1 MKPIIGI
8 DLGTTNSEVA
18 IIREGRPFVFPD
30 AAENRILP
38 SFVGLSP
45 TGEILVGESARNQYV
60 VAPERTI
67 KSIKRKMGN
76 NECLSLGEN
85 SYTPQEISAFILSR
99 LRIIAEESLGEF
111 VEQAVITVPAY
122 FSDKQRQATKD
133 AGEIAG
139 LEVVRIINEPTAAA
153 LAYGLDRKDDQFL
166 VVYDLGGGTFDV
178 SVIEINSGVVEV
190 RATHGNTQLGG
201 DDFDAALVKYIAEDF
216 RQQHGV
222 DLCADRRALARL
234 TRAAERAKIALSN
247 APFAMIQEEFIATAE
262 GKPIHLEMEVER
274 SRFEALIN
282 DMLEST
288 IECVRQALEDASLT
302 TDEINEVL
310 MVGGS
315 TRIPLV
321 SDMIADF
328 IDLQPQLE
336 IDPELC
342 VAMGASVQAGII
354 AGEPIDSILVDVAP
368 HSLGVEVAAWD
379 MGGPMLDQYS
389 VIIGRNTPVPVS
401 KSEVYTTLTPNQ
413 ELVEIKVYQGEEPIA
428 SQNTF
433 LGEFRLEGIK
443 RTKRGEPE
451 IVVNFD
457 YNVNGMVRIS
467 AQDKETGREKEI
479 AVTASLDRLTEE
491 QKNEATERFADMVIA
506 WDAVP
511 TDSHEEA
518 VILRERSIEVAE
530 SLDAGVDKTKL
541 QELISEV
548 DSALNSQNEEA
559 INKLQ
564 DEILD
569 FLYDLE
575 DESVR

>member
-1 MKPIIGI
+1 MKPIVGI

-18 IIREGRPFVFPD
+18 ILRGGRSVVVPD

-45 TGEILVGESARNQYV
+45 TEEILVGESARNQYV

-76 NECLSLGEN
+76 DECVSLGEEN
-85 SYTPQEISAFILSR
+85 YSPQEISAFILKR
-99 LRIIAEESLGEF
+99 LKAIAEESLGET

-153 LAYGLDRKDDQFL
+153 LAYGLDREEDQFL

-178 SVIEINSGVVEV
+178 SVIEINSGVIEV

-222 DLCADRRALARL
+222 DLRADRRALARL
-234 TRAAERAKIALSN
+234 TRAAEHAKIALSN
-247 APFAMIQEEFIATAE
+247 APFATIREEFIATAE
-262 GKPIHLEMEVER
+262 GKPIHLEMEIER

-288 IECVRQALEDASLT
+288 IECVQQALEDASLT

-310 MVGGS
+310 LVGGS
-315 TRIPLV
+315 TRIPLL
-321 SDMIADF
+321 SDMIADV
-328 IDLQPQLE
+328 IDVEPHLE

-354 AGEPIDSILVDVAP
+354 AGEPIDAILVDVTP
-368 HSLGVEVAAWD
+368 YSLGIEAATWD
-379 MGGPMLDQYS
+379 MGSPMFDQYS
-389 VIIGRNTPVPVS
+389 VIIKHNTPIPVS
-401 KSEVYTTLTPNQ
+401 KSEVYTTLSPNQ
-413 ELVEIKVYQGEEPIA
+413 DTVEIKVYQGEESIA

-443 RTKRGEPE
+443 RTKRGAPE

-457 YNVNGMVRIS
+457 YDVNGIVHVS
-467 AQDKETGREKEI
+467 AQDKQTGREKEI
-479 AVTASLDRLTEE
+479 AVTDTPDRLTEE
-491 QKNEATERFADMVIA
+491 QKTEATERFEDMVIDL
-506 WDAVP
+506 DAVP
-511 TDSHEEA
+511 ADSHEDA
-518 VILRERSIEVAE
+518 VVLRERAVEVAE

-541 QELISEV
+541 QELVVEL
-548 DSALNSQNEEA
+548 DSALSSQNEEA
-559 INKLQ
+559 INELR
-564 DEILD
+564 EELLD

-575 DESVR
+575 D

>member
-1 MKPIIGI
+1 MKPIVGI

-18 IIREGRPFVFPD
+18 ILRGGRSVVVQD

-45 TGEILVGESARNQYV
+45 TEEILVGESARNQYV

-76 NECLSLGEN
+76 DECVSLGEETY
-85 SYTPQEISAFILSR
+85 SPQEISAFILKR
-99 LRIIAEESLGEF
+99 LKAIAEESLGES

-153 LAYGLDRKDDQFL
+153 LAYGLDREEDQFL

-178 SVIEINSGVVEV
+178 SVIEINSGVIEV

-222 DLCADRRALARL
+222 DLRADRRALARL
-234 TRAAERAKIALSN
+234 TRAAEHAKITLSN
-247 APFAMIQEEFIATAE
+247 APFVTIREEFIATAQ
-262 GKPIHLEMEVER
+262 GKPIHLEMEIER

-288 IECVRQALEDASLT
+288 IECVQQALKDASLT

-310 MVGGS
+310 LVGGS
-315 TRIPLV
+315 TRIPLL
-321 SDMIADF
+321 SDMIADV
-328 IDLQPQLE
+328 IDVEPHLE

-354 AGEPIDSILVDVAP
+354 AGEPIDSILVDVTP
-368 HSLGVEVAAWD
+368 YSLGIEAATLD
-379 MGGPMLDQYS
+379 MGSPVFDQYS
-389 VIIGRNTPVPVS
+389 VIIKHNTPIPVS
-401 KSEVYTTLTPNQ
+401 KSEVYTTLSPNQ
-413 ELVEIKVYQGEEPIA
+413 DTVEIKVYQGEESIA

-443 RTKRGEPE
+443 RTKRGAPE

-457 YNVNGMVRIS
+457 YDVNGIVHVS
-467 AQDKETGREKEI
+467 AQDKQTGREKEI
-479 AVTASLDRLTEE
+479 AVTDTPDRLTEE
-491 QKNEATERFADMVIA
+491 QKTEATERFEDMVIDL
-506 WDAVP
+506 DAVP
-511 TDSHEEA
+511 ADSHEDA
-518 VILRERSIEVAE
+518 VVLRERAVEVAE

-541 QELISEV
+541 QELVVEL
-548 DSALNSQNEEA
+548 DSALSSQNEEA
-559 INKLQ
+559 INELR
-564 DEILD
+564 EELLD

-575 DESVR
+575 D

>member
-1 MKPIIGI
+1 MKPIVGI

-18 IIREGRPFVFPD
+18 ILREGRSVVVPD
-30 AAENRILP
+30 TAENRILP

-45 TGEILVGESARNQYV
+45 AGEILVGESARNQYV

-67 KSIKRKMGN
+67 KSIKRKMGSD
-76 NECLSLGEN
+76 ECVSLGEEN
-85 SYTPQEISAFILSR
+85 YSPQEISAFILKR
-99 LRIIAEESLGEF
+99 LKAIAEESLGES

-153 LAYGLDRKDDQFL
+153 LAYGLDREEDQFL

-222 DLCADRRALARL
+222 DLCADRRAMARL
-234 TRAAERAKIALSN
+234 TRAAERAKIALSD
-247 APFAMIQEEFIATAE
+247 APFATIREEFIATAK
-262 GKPIHLEMEVER
+262 GKPIHLEMEIER

-288 IECVRQALEDASLT
+288 IECVQQALEDASLT

-310 MVGGS
+310 LVGGS
-315 TRIPLV
+315 TRIPLL
-321 SDMIADF
+321 SDMIADA
-328 IDLQPQLE
+328 IDVEPHLE

-354 AGEPIDSILVDVAP
+354 AGEPIDAILVDVTP
-368 HSLGVEVAAWD
+368 YSLGIEAATWD
-379 MGGPMLDQYS
+379 MGVPMFDQYS
-389 VIIGRNTPVPVS
+389 VIIKHNTPIPVS
-401 KSEVYTTLTPNQ
+401 KSEVYTTFTPDQ
-413 ELVEIKVYQGEEPIA
+413 ELVDIKVYQGEEPIA

-433 LGEFRLEGIK
+433 LGEFRLEGVK

-451 IVVNFD
+451 IVINFD
-457 YNVNGMVRIS
+457 YDVNGIVHVS
-467 AQDKETGREKEI
+467 AQDKQTGREKEI
-479 AVTASLDRLTEE
+479 AVTATPDRLTEE
-491 QKNEATERFADMVIA
+491 QKTEATERFEDMVIDL
-506 WDAVP
+506 DAVP
-511 TDSHEEA
+511 ADFHEDA
-518 VILRERSIEVAE
+518 VVLRERAVEVAE
-530 SLDAGVDKTKL
+530 SLEAGVDKTKL
-541 QELISEV
+541 QELVAEL
-548 DSALNSQNEEA
+548 DSTLSSQNEEA
-559 INKLQ
+559 IEELR
-564 DEILD
+564 DELLD

-575 DESVR
+575 D

>member
-1 MKPIIGI
+1 MKPIVGI

-18 IIREGRPFVFPD
+18 ILREGRSVVVPD
-30 AAENRILP
+30 AAENHILP

-45 TGEILVGESARNQYV
+45 TEEILVGESARNQYV
-60 VAPERTI
+60 VSPDRTI
-67 KSIKRKMGN
+67 KSIKRKMGSD
-76 NECLSLGEN
+76 ECVTLGEETY
-85 SYTPQEISAFILSR
+85 SPQEISAFILKR
-99 LRIIAEESLGEF
+99 LKAIAEESLGES

-153 LAYGLDRKDDQFL
+153 LAYGLDREEDQFL

-178 SVIEINSGVVEV
+178 SVIEINSGVIEV

-201 DDFDAALVKYIAEDF
+201 DDFDAVLVKYIAEDF

-222 DLCADRRALARL
+222 DLCADGRALARL
-234 TRAAERAKIALSN
+234 TRAAEHAKIALSN
-247 APFAMIQEEFIATAE
+247 APFATIREEFIATAE
-262 GKPIHLEMEVER
+262 GKPIHLEMEIER

-288 IECVRQALEDASLT
+288 IECVQQALEDASLT

-310 MVGGS
+310 LVGGS
-315 TRIPLV
+315 TRIPLL
-321 SDMIADF
+321 SDMIAGV
-328 IDLQPQLE
+328 IDVEPHLE

-354 AGEPIDSILVDVAP
+354 AGEPIDAILVDVTP
-368 HSLGVEVAAWD
+368 YSLGIEAATWN
-379 MGGPMLDQYS
+379 MGSPMFDQYS
-389 VIIGRNTPVPVS
+389 VIIKHNTPIPVS
-401 KSEVYTTLTPNQ
+401 KSEVYTTLSPNQ
-413 ELVEIKVYQGEEPIA
+413 DIVEIKVYQGEESVA

-443 RTKRGEPE
+443 RTKRGAPE

-457 YNVNGMVRIS
+457 YDVNGIVHVS
-467 AQDKETGREKEI
+467 AQDKQTGREKEI
-479 AVTASLDRLTEE
+479 AVTAAPDRLTEE
-491 QKNEATERFADMVIA
+491 QKTEATERFEDMVIDL
-506 WDAVP
+506 DAVP
-511 TDSHEEA
+511 ADLHEDA
-518 VILRERSIEVAE
+518 VVLRERAVEVAE

-541 QELISEV
+541 QELVAEL
-548 DSALNSQNEEA
+548 DSALGSQNEEA
-559 INKLQ
+559 INELR
-564 DEILD
+564 EELLD

-575 DESVR
+575 D

>member
-1 MKPIIGI
+1 MKPIVGI

-18 IIREGRPFVFPD
+18 ILREGRSVVVSD
-30 AAENRILP
+30 AAENHILP

-67 KSIKRKMGN
+67 KSIKRKMGSD
-76 NECLSLGEN
+76 ECVTLGEETY
-85 SYTPQEISAFILSR
+85 SPQEISAFILKR
-99 LRIIAEESLGEF
+99 LKAIAEESLGES

-153 LAYGLDRKDDQFL
+153 LAYGLDREEDQFL

-178 SVIEINSGVVEV
+178 SVIEINSGVIEV

-222 DLCADRRALARL
+222 DLRADRRAMARL
-234 TRAAERAKIALSN
+234 TRAAERAKIALSD
-247 APFAMIQEEFIATAE
+247 APFTTIREEFIATAE
-262 GKPIHLEMEVER
+262 GKPIHLEIEIER

-288 IECVRQALEDASLT
+288 IECVQQALEDASLT

-310 MVGGS
+310 LVGGS
-315 TRIPLV
+315 TRIPLL
-321 SDMIADF
+321 SDMIADV
-328 IDLQPQLE
+328 IDVEPHLE

-354 AGEPIDSILVDVAP
+354 AGQPIDAILVDVTP
-368 HSLGVEVAAWD
+368 YSLGIEAATWD
-379 MGGPMLDQYS
+379 MGGSPMFDQYS
-389 VIIGRNTPVPVS
+389 VIIKHNTPIPVS
-401 KSEVYTTLTPNQ
+401 KSEAYTTLTPDQ
-413 ELVEIKVYQGEEPIA
+413 KSVDIKVYQGEEPIA

-433 LGEFRLEGIK
+433 LGEFRLEGVK
-443 RTKRGEPE
+443 RTKRGEPQ

-457 YNVNGMVRIS
+457 YDVNGIVHVS
-467 AQDKETGREKEI
+467 AQDKQTGQEKEI
-479 AVTASLDRLTEE
+479 AVTATPDRLTEE
-491 QKNEATERFADMVIA
+491 QKTEATERFEDLVIDL
-506 WDAVP
+506 DAVP
-511 TDSHEEA
+511 ADLHEEA
-518 VILRERSIEVAE
+518 IALRERATEVAE
-530 SLDAGVDKTKL
+530 SLNAGVDKTKL
-541 QELISEV
+541 QELVAEL
-548 DSALNSQNEEA
+548 DSALGSQNEEA
-559 INKLQ
+559 I
-564 DEILD
+564 DEIREELLD

-575 DESVR
+575 D

>member
-1 MKPIIGI
+1 MKPIVGI

-18 IIREGRPFVFPD
+18 ILREGRSVVVPD
-30 AAENRILP
+30 TAENRILP

-45 TGEILVGESARNQYV
+45 AGEILVGESARNQYV

-67 KSIKRKMGN
+67 KSIKRKMGSD
-76 NECLSLGEN
+76 ECVSLGEEN
-85 SYTPQEISAFILSR
+85 YSPQEISAFILKR
-99 LRIIAEESLGEF
+99 LKAIAEESLGES

-153 LAYGLDRKDDQFL
+153 LAYGLDREEDQFL

-178 SVIEINSGVVEV
+178 SVIEINSGVIEV

-201 DDFDAALVKYIAEDF
+201 DDFDAALVEYIAEDF

-222 DLCADRRALARL
+222 DLCADRRAMARL
-234 TRAAERAKIALSN
+234 TRAAERAKIALSD
-247 APFAMIQEEFIATAE
+247 APFETIREEFIATAK
-262 GKPIHLEMEVER
+262 GKPIHLEMEIER

-288 IECVRQALEDASLT
+288 IECVQQALEDASLT

-310 MVGGS
+310 LVGGS
-315 TRIPLV
+315 TRIPLL
-321 SDMIADF
+321 SDMIADA
-328 IDLQPQLE
+328 IDVEPHLD

-354 AGEPIDSILVDVAP
+354 AGEPIDAILVDVTP
-368 HSLGVEVAAWD
+368 YSLGIEAATWD
-379 MGGPMLDQYS
+379 MGSPMFDQYS
-389 VIIGRNTPVPVS
+389 VIIKHNTPIPVS
-401 KSEVYTTLTPNQ
+401 KSEVYTTFTPDQ
-413 ELVEIKVYQGEEPIA
+413 ELVDIKVYQGEEPIA

-433 LGEFRLEGIK
+433 LGEFRLEGVK

-451 IVVNFD
+451 IVINFD
-457 YNVNGMVRIS
+457 YDVNGIVHVS
-467 AQDKETGREKEI
+467 AQDKQTGREKEI
-479 AVTASLDRLTEE
+479 VVTATPDRLTEE
-491 QKNEATERFADMVIA
+491 QKTEATERFEDMVIDL
-506 WDAVP
+506 DAVP
-511 TDSHEEA
+511 ADFHEDA
-518 VILRERSIEVAE
+518 VVLRERAVEVAE
-530 SLDAGVDKTKL
+530 SLEAGVDKTKL
-541 QELISEV
+541 QELVAEL
-548 DSALNSQNEEA
+548 DSTLSSQNEEA
-559 INKLQ
+559 IEELR
-564 DEILD
+564 DELLD

-575 DESVR
+575 D

>member
-18 IIREGRPFVFPD
+18 IIREGRPLVFPD

-45 TGEILVGESARNQYV
+45 TGEILVGEAARNQYV

-99 LRIIAEESLGEF
+99 LKIIAEESLGES

-190 RATHGNTQLGG
+190 RATHGNTRLGG

-247 APFAMIQEEFIATAE
+247 APFTMIQEEFIATAE

-288 IECVRQALEDASLT
+288 IECVR
-302 TDEINEVL
+302 
-310 MVGGS
+310 
-315 TRIPLV
+315 
-321 SDMIADF
+321 
-328 IDLQPQLE
+328 
-336 IDPELC
+336 
-342 VAMGASVQAGII
+342 
-354 AGEPIDSILVDVAP
+354 
-368 HSLGVEVAAWD
+368 
-379 MGGPMLDQYS
+379 
-389 VIIGRNTPVPVS
+389 
-401 KSEVYTTLTPNQ
+401 
-413 ELVEIKVYQGEEPIA
+413 
-428 SQNTF
+428 
-433 LGEFRLEGIK
+433 
-443 RTKRGEPE
+443 
-451 IVVNFD
+451 
-457 YNVNGMVRIS
+457 
-467 AQDKETGREKEI
+467 
-479 AVTASLDRLTEE
+479 
-491 QKNEATERFADMVIA
+491 
-506 WDAVP
+506 
-511 TDSHEEA
+511 
-518 VILRERSIEVAE
+518 
-530 SLDAGVDKTKL
+530 
-541 QELISEV
+541 
-548 DSALNSQNEEA
+548 
-559 INKLQ
+559 
-564 DEILD
+564 
-569 FLYDLE
+569 
-575 DESVR
+575 

>member
-1 MKPIIGI
+1 MKPIVGI

-18 IIREGRPFVFPD
+18 ILREGRSVVVPD
-30 AAENRILP
+30 AAENCILP

-45 TGEILVGESARNQYV
+45 SEEILVGESARNQYV

-76 NECLSLGEN
+76 DECVSLGEETY
-85 SYTPQEISAFILSR
+85 SPQEISAFILKR
-99 LRIIAEESLGEF
+99 LKAIAEESLGES

-153 LAYGLDRKDDQFL
+153 LAYGLDREEDQFL

-178 SVIEINSGVVEV
+178 SVIEINSGVIEV

-222 DLCADRRALARL
+222 DLCADGRALARL
-234 TRAAERAKIALSN
+234 TRAAEHTKIALSN
-247 APFAMIQEEFIATAE
+247 APFATIREEFIATAE
-262 GKPIHLEMEVER
+262 GKPIHMEMEIER

-288 IECVRQALEDASLT
+288 IECVQQALKDASLT

-310 MVGGS
+310 LVGGS
-315 TRIPLV
+315 TRIPLL
-321 SDMIADF
+321 SDMIADV
-328 IDLQPQLE
+328 IDVEPHLE

-354 AGEPIDSILVDVAP
+354 AGEPIDAILVDVTP
-368 HSLGVEVAAWD
+368 YSLGIEAATWD
-379 MGGPMLDQYS
+379 MGSPMFDQYS
-389 VIIGRNTPVPVS
+389 VIIKHNTPIPVS
-401 KSEVYTTLTPNQ
+401 KSEVYTTLSPNQ
-413 ELVEIKVYQGEEPIA
+413 DIVEIKVYQGEEPVA

-433 LGEFRLEGIK
+433 LGEFRLEGIR
-443 RTKRGEPE
+443 RTKRGAPE

-457 YNVNGMVRIS
+457 YDINGIVHVS
-467 AQDKETGREKEI
+467 AQDKQTGREQEI
-479 AVTASLDRLTEE
+479 AVTAAPDRMTEE
-491 QKNEATERFADMVIA
+491 QKTEATERFEDMVIDL
-506 WDAVP
+506 DAVP
-511 TDSHEEA
+511 ADLHEDA
-518 VILRERSIEVAE
+518 VVLRERAVEVAE
-530 SLDAGVDKTKL
+530 SLEAGVDKTKL
-541 QELISEV
+541 HELVAEL
-548 DSALNSQNEEA
+548 DSAFNSQNEEA
-559 INKLQ
+559 IEELR
-564 DEILD
+564 DELLD

-575 DESVR
+575 D

>member
-1 MKPIIGI
+1 MKPIVGI

-18 IIREGRPFVFPD
+18 ILRGGRSVVVQD

-45 TGEILVGESARNQYV
+45 TEEILVGESARNQYV

-76 NECLSLGEN
+76 DECVSLGEGTY
-85 SYTPQEISAFILSR
+85 SPQEISAFILKR
-99 LRIIAEESLGEF
+99 LKAIAEESLGES

-153 LAYGLDRKDDQFL
+153 LAYGLDREEDQFL

-178 SVIEINSGVVEV
+178 SVIEINSGVIEV

-222 DLCADRRALARL
+222 DLRADRRALARL
-234 TRAAERAKIALSN
+234 TRAAEHAKITLSN
-247 APFAMIQEEFIATAE
+247 APFVTIREEFIATAQ
-262 GKPIHLEMEVER
+262 GKPIHLEMEIER
-274 SRFEALIN
+274 TRFEALIN

-288 IECVRQALEDASLT
+288 IECVQQALKDASLT

-310 MVGGS
+310 LVGGS
-315 TRIPLV
+315 TRIPLL
-321 SDMIADF
+321 SDMIADV
-328 IDLQPQLE
+328 IDVEPHLE

-354 AGEPIDSILVDVAP
+354 AGEPIDAILVDVTP
-368 HSLGVEVAAWD
+368 YSLGIEAATLD
-379 MGGPMLDQYS
+379 MGSPVFDQYS
-389 VIIGRNTPVPVS
+389 VIIKHNTPIPVS
-401 KSEVYTTLTPNQ
+401 KSEVYTTLSPNQ
-413 ELVEIKVYQGEEPIA
+413 DTVEIKVYQGEESIA

-443 RTKRGEPE
+443 RTKRGAPE

-457 YNVNGMVRIS
+457 YDVNGIVHVS
-467 AQDKETGREKEI
+467 AQDKQTGREKEI
-479 AVTASLDRLTEE
+479 AVTDTPDRLTEE
-491 QKNEATERFADMVIA
+491 QKTEATERFEDMVIDL
-506 WDAVP
+506 DAVP
-511 TDSHEEA
+511 ADSHEDA
-518 VILRERSIEVAE
+518 VVLRERAVEVAE

-541 QELISEV
+541 QELVVEL
-548 DSALNSQNEEA
+548 DSALSSQNEEA
-559 INKLQ
+559 INELR
-564 DEILD
+564 EELLD

-575 DESVR
+575 D

>member
-1 MKPIIGI
+1 MKPIVGI

-18 IIREGRPFVFPD
+18 ILREGRSVVVPD
-30 AAENRILP
+30 AAENCILP

-45 TGEILVGESARNQYV
+45 SEEILVGESARNQYV

-76 NECLSLGEN
+76 DECVSLGEETY
-85 SYTPQEISAFILSR
+85 SPQEISAFILKR
-99 LRIIAEESLGEF
+99 LKAIAEESLGES

-153 LAYGLDRKDDQFL
+153 LAYGLDREEDQFL

-178 SVIEINSGVVEV
+178 SVIEINSGVIEV

-222 DLCADRRALARL
+222 DLCADGRALARL
-234 TRAAERAKIALSN
+234 TRAAEHTKIALSN
-247 APFAMIQEEFIATAE
+247 APFATIREEFIATAE
-262 GKPIHLEMEVER
+262 GKPIHMEMEIER

-288 IECVRQALEDASLT
+288 IECVQQALKDASLT

-310 MVGGS
+310 LVGGS
-315 TRIPLV
+315 TRIPLL
-321 SDMIADF
+321 SDMIADV
-328 IDLQPQLE
+328 IDVEPHLE

-354 AGEPIDSILVDVAP
+354 AGEPIDAILVDVTP
-368 HSLGVEVAAWD
+368 YSLGIEAATWD
-379 MGGPMLDQYS
+379 MGSPMFDQYS
-389 VIIGRNTPVPVS
+389 VIIKHNTPIPVS
-401 KSEVYTTLTPNQ
+401 KSEVYTTLSPNQ
-413 ELVEIKVYQGEEPIA
+413 DIVEIKVYQGEEPVA

-433 LGEFRLEGIK
+433 LGEFRLEGIR
-443 RTKRGEPE
+443 RTKRGAPE

-457 YNVNGMVRIS
+457 YDINGIVHVS
-467 AQDKETGREKEI
+467 AQDKQTGREQQI
-479 AVTASLDRLTEE
+479 AVTAAPDRMTEE
-491 QKNEATERFADMVIA
+491 QKTEATERFEDMVIDL
-506 WDAVP
+506 DAVP
-511 TDSHEEA
+511 ADLHEDA
-518 VILRERSIEVAE
+518 VVLRERAVEVAE
-530 SLDAGVDKTKL
+530 SLEAGVDKTKL
-541 QELISEV
+541 HELVAEL
-548 DSALNSQNEEA
+548 DSAFNSQNEEA
-559 INKLQ
+559 IEELR
-564 DEILD
+564 DELLD

-575 DESVR
+575 D

>member
-1 MKPIIGI
+1 
-8 DLGTTNSEVA
+8 
-18 IIREGRPFVFPD
+18 
-30 AAENRILP
+30 
-38 SFVGLSP
+38 
-45 TGEILVGESARNQYV
+45 
-60 VAPERTI
+60 
-67 KSIKRKMGN
+67 
-76 NECLSLGEN
+76 
-85 SYTPQEISAFILSR
+85 
-99 LRIIAEESLGEF
+99 
-111 VEQAVITVPAY
+111 
-122 FSDKQRQATKD
+122 
-133 AGEIAG
+133 
-139 LEVVRIINEPTAAA
+139 
-153 LAYGLDRKDDQFL
+153 
-166 VVYDLGGGTFDV
+166 
-178 SVIEINSGVVEV
+178 
-190 RATHGNTQLGG
+190 
-201 DDFDAALVKYIAEDF
+201 
-216 RQQHGV
+216 
-222 DLCADRRALARL
+222 
-234 TRAAERAKIALSN
+234 
-247 APFAMIQEEFIATAE
+247 
-262 GKPIHLEMEVER
+262 
-274 SRFEALIN
+274 
-282 DMLEST
+282 
-288 IECVRQALEDASLT
+288 
-302 TDEINEVL
+302 

-328 IDLQPQLE
+328 IDLQPHLE
-336 IDPELC
+336 IDSELC

-379 MGGPMLDQYS
+379 MGGPMFDQYS

-413 ELVEIKVYQGEEPIA
+413 EIVEIKVYQGEEPIA
-428 SQNTF
+428 PQNTF

-491 QKNEATERFADMVIA
+491 QKTEATERFADMVIA

-541 QELISEV
+541 QELISEL

-559 INKLQ
+559 INSLQ

>member
-18 IIREGRPFVFPD
+18 VIREGVPFVIPD
-30 AAENRILP
+30 AAGNRILP

-45 TGEILVGESARNQYV
+45 NEEMLVGESARNQYV
-60 VAPERTI
+60 AAPERTI

-76 NECLSLGEN
+76 DERVNLGED
-85 SYTPQEISAFILSR
+85 SYTPQEISAFILKR
-99 LRIIAEESLGEF
+99 LKAIAEESLGES

-153 LAYGLDRKDDQFL
+153 LAYGLDRGEDQYL

-190 RATHGNTQLGG
+190 RSTHGNTQLGG
-201 DDFDAALVKYIAEDF
+201 DDFDAALVDYIAEEF
-216 RQQHGV
+216 KRQHSV
-222 DLCADRRALARL
+222 DLREDQRALARV
-234 TRAAERAKIALSN
+234 TRAAERAKITLSN
-247 APFAMIQEEFIATAE
+247 APFAEIREEFIATA
-262 GKPIHLEMEVER
+262 GRKPIHLEMEIER
-274 SRFEALIN
+274 SRFESLIN
-282 DMLEST
+282 DMLDST
-288 IECVRQALEDASLT
+288 IECVRQALKDASLSAG
-302 TDEINEVL
+302 EINEAL

-321 SDMIADF
+321 SDKITDT
-328 IDLQPQLE
+328 IDVQPRLE

-354 AGEPIDSILVDVAP
+354 AGEPIDAILVDVAP
-368 HSLGVEVAAWD
+368 HSLGIEVAAWD
-379 MGGPMLDQYS
+379 MGVPMFDQYN

-401 KSEVYTTLTPNQ
+401 KSEVFTTVSPRQ
-413 ELVEIKVYQGEEPIA
+413 KDVEIKVYQGEESIA
-428 SQNTF
+428 SKNTL
-433 LGEFRLEGIK
+433 LGEFRLEGVK

-457 YNVNGMVRIS
+457 YDLNGIVRVS

-479 AVTASLDRLTEE
+479 SVTASPDRLSEE
-491 QKNEATERFADMVIA
+491 QKTEATERLADMAIEL
-506 WDAVP
+506 DAVP

-518 VILRERSIEVAE
+518 VVLRERAVEVAE
-530 SLDAGVDKTKL
+530 SLEAGVDKTKL
-541 QELISEV
+541 QELISEL
-548 DSALNSQNEEA
+548 DGALDSQNRETIDEL
-559 INKLQ
+559 K

-575 DESVR
+575 D

>member
-18 IIREGRPFVFPD
+18 IIRESRPSVIPD
-30 AAENRILP
+30 AAGNRILP

-45 TGEILVGESARNQYV
+45 NEEMLVGESARNQYV
-60 VAPERTI
+60 AAPERTI

-76 NECLSLGEN
+76 DERVNLGED
-85 SYTPQEISAFILSR
+85 SYTPQEISAFILKR
-99 LRIIAEESLGEF
+99 LKIIAEDSLGES

-153 LAYGLDRKDDQFL
+153 LAYGLDRGEDQFL

-190 RATHGNTQLGG
+190 LSTHGNTQLGG
-201 DDFDAALVKYIAEDF
+201 DDFDAVLVDYIAKEF
-216 RQQHGV
+216 ERQHGV
-222 DLCADRRALARL
+222 DLHKDSRALARL
-234 TRAAERAKIALSN
+234 TRAAERAKITLSN
-247 APFAMIQEEFIATAE
+247 APFATVREEFIATA
-262 GKPIHLEMEVER
+262 GRKPIHLEMEIER
-274 SRFEALIN
+274 SRFESLIN
-282 DMLEST
+282 KMLGST
-288 IECVRQALEDASLT
+288 IECVRQALRDASLSA
-302 TDEINEVL
+302 DKINEAL
-310 MVGGS
+310 LVGGS

-321 SDMIADF
+321 AKTITDTIGV
-328 IDLQPQLE
+328 QPRLE

-354 AGEPIDSILVDVAP
+354 AGEPIDTVLVDVAP
-368 HSLGVEVAAWD
+368 HSLGIEVARWD
-379 MGGPMLDQYS
+379 LGTPMFDQYN

-401 KSEVYTTLTPNQ
+401 KSEVFTTFSPNQ
-413 ELVEIKVYQGEEPIA
+413 RTVEIKVYQGEESIA

-433 LGEFRLEGIK
+433 LGDFLLEGVK

-457 YNVNGMVRIS
+457 YDLNGIVRVS
-467 AQDKETGREKEI
+467 AQDKQTGREEEI
-479 AVTASLDRLTEE
+479 AVAASPDRLTEE
-491 QKNEATERFADMVIA
+491 QKTEATERFADMAIEL
-506 WDAVP
+506 DATP

-518 VILRERSIEVAE
+518 VVLRERAVEVAE
-530 SLDAGVDKTKL
+530 SLDAGADKTKL
-541 QELISEV
+541 QELISKL
-548 DSALNSQNEEA
+548 DSALDSQNTEA
-559 INKLQ
+559 IDGLK

-569 FLYDLE
+569 FLYDFEDGLE
-575 DESVR
+575 

>member
-1 MKPIIGI
+1 MKPIVGI

-18 IIREGRPFVFPD
+18 ILREGRSVVVPD
-30 AAENRILP
+30 TAENRILP

-45 TGEILVGESARNQYV
+45 AGEILVGESARNQYV

-67 KSIKRKMGN
+67 KSIKRKMGSD
-76 NECLSLGEN
+76 ECVSLGEEN
-85 SYTPQEISAFILSR
+85 YSPQEISAFILKR
-99 LRIIAEESLGEF
+99 LKAIAEESLGES

-153 LAYGLDRKDDQFL
+153 LAYGLDREEDQFL

-178 SVIEINSGVVEV
+178 SVIEINSGVIEV

-201 DDFDAALVKYIAEDF
+201 DDFDAALVEYIAEDF

-222 DLCADRRALARL
+222 DLCADRRAMARL
-234 TRAAERAKIALSN
+234 TRAAERAKIALSD
-247 APFAMIQEEFIATAE
+247 APFATIREEFIATAK
-262 GKPIHLEMEVER
+262 GKPIHLEMEIER

-288 IECVRQALEDASLT
+288 IECVQQALEDASLT

-310 MVGGS
+310 LVGGS
-315 TRIPLV
+315 TRIPLL
-321 SDMIADF
+321 SDMIADA
-328 IDLQPQLE
+328 IDVEPHLE

-354 AGEPIDSILVDVAP
+354 AGEPIDAILVDVTP
-368 HSLGVEVAAWD
+368 YSLGIEAATWD
-379 MGGPMLDQYS
+379 MGSPMFDQYS
-389 VIIGRNTPVPVS
+389 VIIKHNTPIPVS
-401 KSEVYTTLTPNQ
+401 KSEVYTTFTPDQ
-413 ELVEIKVYQGEEPIA
+413 KSVDIKVYQGEEPIA

-433 LGEFRLEGIK
+433 LGEFRLEGVK

-451 IVVNFD
+451 IVINFD
-457 YNVNGMVRIS
+457 YDVNGIVHVS
-467 AQDKETGREKEI
+467 AQDKQTGREKEI
-479 AVTASLDRLTEE
+479 AVTATPDRLTEE
-491 QKNEATERFADMVIA
+491 QKTEATERFEDMVIDL
-506 WDAVP
+506 DAVP
-511 TDSHEEA
+511 ADFHEDA
-518 VILRERSIEVAE
+518 VVLRERAVEVAE
-530 SLDAGVDKTKL
+530 SLEAGVDKTKL
-541 QELISEV
+541 QELVAEL
-548 DSALNSQNEEA
+548 DSTLSSQNEEA
-559 INKLQ
+559 IEELR
-564 DEILD
+564 DELLD

-575 DESVR
+575 D